1 MGGNSKQR
9 RRQLLKVSSVSAG
22 VKKSADRAAFGGH
35 RATGRLSWYTA
46 KVAATRSL
54 SQWGPASTALHQDW
68 DSPATLGAE
77 YQLQGLPTAPPGC
90 SFPCFPL
97 NLLLPSLILPPPEK
111 MLWWR
116 KTPGFYTPPSWHP
129 LWEQPHSCAGW
140 LAAPFSLPPVEFIVN
155 KAVQGRGQG
164 AAGRSPLLSFFLLP
178 PHTEPGFCL
187 EFQRDLRDS
196 TLVSHCRKLEQF

>member
-1 MGGNSKQR
+1 MGGNPKQR

-97 NLLLPSLILPPPEK
+97 NLLLPSLTLPPPEK
-111 MLWWR
+111 MLWWK
-116 KTPGFYTPPSWHP
+116 KTPGFYTHTHTPPHGTPYGSSPTHALGGWLPPSP
-129 LWEQPHSCAGW
+129 CRLSNSLSTRPSKAGDRVQQDA
-140 LAAPFSLPPVEFIVN
+140 LPFC
-155 KAVQGRGQG
+155 
-164 AAGRSPLLSFFLLP
+164 LSFFYP
-178 PHTEPGFCL
+178 
-187 EFQRDLRDS
+187 R
-196 TLVSHCRKLEQF
+196 TLSQDFV